1 MMDRARTAID
11 VAHRGISALPELT
24 PLIAMLSSLVG
35 GRLDCIVHFLK
46 RNPPASKALSAY
58 AVFVIGCAFIHYRR
72 LGQYYERMYKTS
84 MSSDKRAPAIAHV
97 AAPKPAPKT
106 PEKPAE
112 PAAPKAKEPEK
123 KKPDT
128 ASKAQEATDSVFA
141 ACDAA
146 VRVANL
152 LTEARSSPAGS
163 DKRRVHVEKLMK
175 ELRDADDSPGPLR
188 RPVMRAFTDAL

>member
-1 MMDRARTAID
+1 MMDRARNAIE
-11 VAHRGISALPELT
+11 VAQRGISALPELT
-24 PLIAMLSSLVG
+24 PLLAMLSSLVG

-72 LGQYYERMYKTS
+72 LGQYYERMYK
-84 MSSDKRAPAIAHV
+84 DQRGRAPAIAHV
-97 AAPKPAPKT
+97 AAPKPEAPKTEPKT
-106 PEKPAE
+106 PEKPA
-112 PAAPKAKEPEK
+112 KAKEPEK

-146 VRVANL
+146 VRVTNL

>member
-84 MSSDKRAPAIAHV
+84 MSSDNRAPAIAHV